1 MRIVLFIATASITAC
16 GLPRD
21 ADGTLDRVRNGTLRV
36 GVAVDTPWVTD
47 SGGAAG
53 GVEGWLAAEIA
64 RGLRARPVWV
74 RGPHPR
80 LLTELSE
87 RRLDLVVGG
96 LEDSSPWSTEVA
108 LTKPY
113 FETHVLAVPLGENAW
128 LVHVERELR
137 SREPQ
142 VAARL
147 RSASR

>member
-1 MRIVLFIATASITAC
+1 MRIFLAIATVCTTAC

-53 GVEGWLAAEIA
+53 GIEGWLAAEIA
-64 RGLRARPVWV
+64 RSLRARAAWV
-74 RGPHPR
+74 PGPHPR
-80 LLTELSE
+80 LLKELSE
-87 RRLDLVVGG
+87 RRLDLVIGG

-113 FETHVLAVPLGENAW
+113 FEKHVVAVPLGENAW

-137 SREPQ
+137 ARKPQ
-142 VAARL
+142 VATH
-147 RSASR
+147 

>member
-1 MRIVLFIATASITAC
+1 MRILVVIATVATIAC

-21 ADGTLDRVRNGTLRV
+21 ADGTLDRVRNGSLRI

-47 SGGAAG
+47 SSGVAG
-53 GVEGWLAAEIA
+53 GVEGWLATEIA

-80 LLTELSE
+80 LLTELAE
-87 RRLDLVVGG
+87 RRLDLVIGG
-96 LEDSSPWSTEVA
+96 LDDSSPWSTKVA

-113 FETHVLAVPLGENAW
+113 FEKHVLAVPLGENAW

-137 SREPQ
+137 AREAT
-142 VAARL
+142 VAAHL
-147 RSASR
+147 RATAR